1 MNAKINAV
9 QIGYGYTIGNVRTLF
24 AMFTKKFWKLQW
36 WMLRWI
42 FTGDFIDTFKEGDTA
57 EFIKATKAASGFL
70 GVANLA
76 GKLLK

>member
-1 MNAKINAV
+1 
-9 QIGYGYTIGNVRTLF
+9 
-24 AMFTKKFWKLQW
+24 MFTKKFWKLQW